1 MVLNLSEK
9 VLLEKGLQI
18 VDEPSSTSTLAEL
31 LDPSVER
38 KLLWKVDR
46 HLVPILSALL

>member
-9 VLLEKGLQI
+9 VLLEKGLHL
-18 VDEPSSTSTLAEL
+18 VEEPSSTSTLVEPV
-31 LDPSVER
+31 DPSSER
-38 KLLWKVDR
+38 KLLRKVDC